1 MTVAVHRSTSP
12 SKSSSRRSAKSARQ
26 DIDKRREAAYERAR
40 RLRNGEGRLKSRY
53 QETVLRDPKPLGFYI
68 IGAVTITLV
77 LFGLVMVLSA
87 SSIVSF
93 HRGGSPWK
101 FFSRQAFW
109 AGAGSVAMLFAY
121 RFPLAALDKVARVL
135 PLFGLGAM
143 MLAFIPGLGVSVNGA
158 RAWIRIGDQS
168 FQPSEFMKLF
178 IIIYGADL
186 LTRRESEMGSLR
198 RTMQP
203 FLVVAG
209 SGAGLAF
216 AQGDIGSCLVMGGI
230 AAAVLFLAGAP
241 LRPMVTI
248 AAVVGSLGL
257 VFIRQSPDKFA
268 RFTSFLDIYGTREDD
283 GYQVYQAL
291 ISLAN
296 GGLTGTGIGA
306 GSGKWGYVPLAH
318 SDFIYSVLAEEMGFL
333 GVMGL
338 MTLFAALIYFGLQVA
353 LSCRHRFG
361 MLLAGGIAAWF
372 LIQITINIGG
382 VSGIMPVTGLTLP
395 FISFGGTSLIVSMVA
410 SGLLLNVA
418 RRPR

>member
-1 MTVAVHRSTSP
+1 MTVAVQRRA
-12 SKSSSRRSAKSARQ
+12 SSQRASARR

-40 RLRNGEGRLKSRY
+40 RMRNGEGRLKSRY
-53 QETVLRDPKPLGFYI
+53 QEDVHRDPKPLGFYI
-68 IGAVTITLV
+68 IGAVSITLV

-109 AGAGSVAMLFAY
+109 AGVGLIGMILAY
-121 RFPLAALDKVARVL
+121 RFPLVVLHKVARVL

-143 MLAFIPGLGVSVNGA
+143 MLAFVPGLGISVNGA

-186 LTRRESEMGSLR
+186 LSRRETEMGDLR
-198 RTMQP
+198 RTMVP

-216 AQGDIGSCLVMGGI
+216 AQGDVGSCLVMGGI

-241 LRPMVTI
+241 LRPLVATGAAI
-248 AAVVGSLGL
+248 AGLGL
-257 VFIRQSPDKFA
+257 LFIRQSPDKFS

-353 LSCRHRFG
+353 LSCKSRFG

-372 LIQITINIGG
+372 LIQIAINIGG
-382 VSGIMPVTGLTLP
+382 VTGIMPVTGLTLP

>member
-1 MTVAVHRSTSP
+1 MTIAVHRR
-12 SKSSSRRSAKSARQ
+12 SSDRR
-26 DIDKRREAAYERAR
+26 DINKRREAAYERAR
-40 RLRNGEGRLKSRY
+40 RLRNGDGRLKSRY
-53 QETVLRDPKPLGFYI
+53 QEDVKRDPKPLGFYI
-68 IGAVTITLV
+68 IGAVSITLV

-93 HRGGSPWK
+93 HNGGSPWK
-101 FFSRQAFW
+101 YFSRQSFW
-109 AGAGSVAMLFAY
+109 AGAGLVGMLFAY
-121 RFPLAALDKVARVL
+121 RFPLVALHTVARIL

-143 MLAFIPGLGVSVNGA
+143 SLAFVPGLGISVNGA

-186 LTRRESEMGSLR
+186 LSRRETEMGDLR
-198 RTMQP
+198 RTMMP
-203 FLVVAG
+203 FLLVAG

-216 AQGDIGSCLVMGGI
+216 VQGDVGSCLVMGGI

-241 LRPMVTI
+241 LRPMATT
-248 AAVVGSLGL
+248 AALVGGLGL
-257 VFIRQSPDKFA
+257 LFIRQSPDKFS
-268 RFTSFLDIYGTREDD
+268 RFTSFLDIYGTRDDD

-318 SDFIYSVLAEEMGFL
+318 SDFIYSVMAEEMGFL

-353 LSCRHRFG
+353 LSCQSRFG

-372 LIQITINIGG
+372 LIQITINVGG
-382 VSGIMPVTGLTLP
+382 VTGVLPVTGLTLP

>member
-1 MTVAVHRSTSP
+1 MTIAVQKRA
-12 SKSSSRRSAKSARQ
+12 SSRS
-26 DIDKRREAAYERAR
+26 DIDKRREAAYQRAR
-40 RLRNGEGRLKSRY
+40 RLRSGEGRLKTRY
-53 QETVLRDPKPLGFYI
+53 QEDVKRAPKPLGFYI
-68 IGAVTITLV
+68 IGAVSITLV

-93 HRGGSPWK
+93 HKGGSPWK
-101 FFSRQAFW
+101 YFSRQAFW
-109 AGAGSVAMLFAY
+109 AGAGLMGMLFAY
-121 RFPLAALDKVARVL
+121 RFPLAALHKVARVL
-135 PLFGLGAM
+135 PLFGLFAM
-143 MLAFIPGLGVSVNGA
+143 SLAFVPGLGVSVNGA

-186 LTRRESEMGSLR
+186 LTRRESEMGDLR
-198 RTMQP
+198 RTMMP
-203 FLVVAG
+203 FLLVSG

-216 AQGDIGSCLVMGGI
+216 IQGDIGSCLVMGGI

-241 LRPMVTI
+241 LRPMVAT
-248 AAVVGSLGL
+248 AGVMSGLGML
-257 VFIRQSPDKFA
+257 FISQSPDKFS

-353 LSCRHRFG
+353 LSCKTRFG

-372 LIQITINIGG
+372 LIQITINVGG
-382 VSGIMPVTGLTLP
+382 VTGIMPVTGLTLP

>member
-1 MTVAVHRSTSP
+1 MTVAVH
-12 SKSSSRRSAKSARQ
+12 KRRTTTREISE
-26 DIDKRREAAYERAR
+26 RREAAYERAR
-40 RLRNGEGRLKSRY
+40 RMRSGEGRLKTRY
-53 QETVLRDPKPLGFYI
+53 QEHVDRSPKPLGFYI

-93 HRGGSPWK
+93 HNGGSPWK
-101 FFSRQAFW
+101 FFTRQAFW
-109 AGAGSVAMLFAY
+109 AGVGLLGMLFAY
-121 RFPLAALDKVARVL
+121 RFPLAALHTVARVL
-135 PLFGLGAM
+135 PIFGLGAM
-143 MLAFIPGLGVSVNGA
+143 LLAFLPGLGVSVNGA
-158 RAWIRIGDQS
+158 RAWIRVGDQT

-186 LTRRESEMGSLR
+186 LTRRESEIGDLR
-198 RTMQP
+198 RTMVP
-203 FLVVAG
+203 FLMVVG

-216 AQGDIGSCLVMGGI
+216 VQGDIGSALVMAGI

-241 LRPMVTI
+241 LRPLITVGAGV
-248 AAVVGSLGL
+248 AAAGL
-257 VFIRQSPDKFA
+257 IFIRQSPDKYA
-268 RFTSFLDIYGTREDD
+268 RFTSFLDIYGTREND

-333 GVMGL
+333 GVLGL

-353 LSCRHRFG
+353 LTCKTRFG

-372 LIQITINIGG
+372 MIQITINVGG
-382 VSGIMPVTGLTLP
+382 VTGLLPVTGLTLP
-395 FISFGGTSLIVSMVA
+395 FISFGGTSLIVSMA
-410 SGLLLNVA
+410 ACGLLLNVA

>member
-1 MTVAVHRSTSP
+1 MTLAVHRRSST
-12 SKSSSRRSAKSARQ
+12 KD
-26 DIDKRREAAYERAR
+26 DIAKRREAAYARAR

-53 QETVLRDPKPLGFYI
+53 QERVDRAPKPLGFYI
-68 IGAVTITLV
+68 IGAVSITLV

-93 HRGGSPWK
+93 HNGGSPWK

-109 AGAGSVAMLFAY
+109 AGLGVGGMLFAY
-121 RFPLAALDKVARVL
+121 RFPLVALHTVARVL

-143 MLAFIPGLGVSVNGA
+143 SLAFLPGLGVSVNGA
-158 RAWIRIGDQS
+158 RAWIRVGDQT

-186 LTRRESEMGSLR
+186 LTRRESEMGDLR
-198 RTMQP
+198 RTMLP

-216 AQGDIGSCLVMGGI
+216 VQGDIGSALVMGGI

-241 LRPMVTI
+241 LRPLVSV
-248 AAVVGSLGL
+248 AALVAGAGL
-257 VFIRQSPDKFA
+257 VFIRQSPDKFS
-268 RFTSFLDIYGTREDD
+268 RFTSFLDIYGTRDND

-333 GVMGL
+333 GVLGL
-338 MTLFAALIYFGLQVA
+338 MTLFGALIYFGLQVA
-353 LSCRHRFG
+353 LSCKTRFG

-382 VSGIMPVTGLTLP
+382 VTGLLPVTGLTLP

-410 SGLLLNVA
+410 SGLMLNVA

>member
-1 MTVAVHRSTSP
+1 MTVAVHRSATTR
-12 SKSSSRRSAKSARQ
+12 KSHPRKNAKATRR

-40 RLRNGEGRLKSRY
+40 RLRGGEGRLKSRY
-53 QETVLRDPKPLGFYI
+53 QESVHRDPKPLGFYI
-68 IGAVTITLV
+68 IGAVSITLV

-93 HRGGSPWK
+93 HKGGSPWK

-109 AGAGSVAMLFAY
+109 AGAGLLGMVFAY
-121 RFPLAALDKVARVL
+121 RFPLKALHKVARVL

-143 MLAFIPGLGVSVNGA
+143 MLAFMPGLGVEVNGA

-178 IIIYGADL
+178 IVIYGADL
-186 LTRRESEMGSLR
+186 LTRRESEMGDLR
-198 RTMQP
+198 RTMRP
-203 FLVVAG
+203 FLIVAG

-216 AQGDIGSCLVMGGI
+216 VQGDIGSCLVMGGI

-241 LRPMVTI
+241 LRPMAAT
-248 AAVVGSLGL
+248 AAVVGSLGFI
-257 VFIRQSPDKFA
+257 FIRQSPDKFS

-353 LSCRHRFG
+353 LSCRNRFG

-382 VSGIMPVTGLTLP
+382 VTGIMPVTGLTLP

>member
-1 MTVAVHRSTSP
+1 MTIAV
-12 SKSSSRRSAKSARQ
+12 SRRSSARR
-26 DIDKRREAAYERAR
+26 DIDKRREAAYARAR
-40 RLRNGEGRLKSRY
+40 RLRSGDGRLKSRY
-53 QETVLRDPKPLGFYI
+53 QEEVKRDPKPLGFYI
-68 IGAVTITLV
+68 IGAVSITLV

-93 HRGGSPWK
+93 HNGGSPWK
-101 FFSRQAFW
+101 YFSRQAFW
-109 AGAGSVAMLFAY
+109 AGAGLIGMLFAY
-121 RFPLAALDKVARVL
+121 RFPLVALHAVARIL

-143 MLAFIPGLGVSVNGA
+143 SLAFVPGLGISVNGA

-178 IIIYGADL
+178 IIIYGSDL
-186 LTRRESEMGSLR
+186 LSRRETEMGDLR
-198 RTMQP
+198 RTMVP
-203 FLVVAG
+203 FLLVAG

-216 AQGDIGSCLVMGGI
+216 AQGDVGSCLVMGGI

-241 LRPMVTI
+241 LRPMATT
-248 AAVVGSLGL
+248 AAVVGGLGL
-257 VFIRQSPDKFA
+257 LFIRQSPDKFS
-268 RFTSFLDIYGTREDD
+268 RFTSFLDIYGTRDND

-338 MTLFAALIYFGLQVA
+338 MTMFAALIYFGLQVA
-353 LSCRHRFG
+353 LSCQSRFG

-372 LIQITINIGG
+372 LIQITINVGG
-382 VSGIMPVTGLTLP
+382 VTGIMPVTGLTLP